1 MSGVAAAAI
10 KLGAP
15 ADVAAAIDQAVERYG
30 IQHPAEFI
38 GQMVVESARFTAVVE
53 NLNYSADRLAA
64 VWPARYAATP
74 RTKPPTPNDKA
85 KRLHRNPVAIAND
98 VYGSR
103 MGNTAPDDGWRYRGR
118 GYKQLTGKDNYRA
131 YSQDTYGDDRVV
143 KDPDMLLRLPDSV
156 FSGGWYW
163 KRNGIDRYC
172 PDVLKVSKAV
182 NLGDVASKATP
193 NGYNERVS
201 ATKRA
206 SEELAK

>member
-1 MSGVAAAAI
+1 MSKVAAVAM

-64 VWPARYAATP
+64 VWPNRYRDKATGQ
-74 RTKPPTPNDKA
+74 PNDKA

-98 VYGSR
+98 VYGGR
-103 MGNTAPDDGWRYRGR
+103 MGNAAPDDGWRYRGR

-131 YSQDTYGDDRVV
+131 YSLDTYGDDRVLR
-143 KDPDMLLRLPDSV
+143 DPDMLLRLPDSV

-163 KRNGIDRYC
+163 KKNGIDRYGA
-172 PDVLKVSKAV
+172 DVLKISKAV
-182 NLGDVASKATP
+182 NLGNVASKATP
-193 NGYNERVS
+193 NGYTERVN
-201 ATKRA
+201 ATRRA
-206 SEELAK
+206 REELA